1 MARLNSLCY
10 SKWGECCPSVCGA
23 YMCRYNA
30 HWYLE
35 IMWMYTKSVEK
46 DKVNRDF
53 FPRQHKFRQRCVCL
67 HRADKVSR
75 IVSLH
80 STNVQRD
87 ESPKVNQLE
96 FLVSFNQFKL
106 PNTHTKWER
115 ERESTTLHTLNWCML
130 LLEHICWLFVA
141 KHKQSKHFSRQIHSN
156 KVRQKKF
163 YQCRWDETVFQ
174 HSNSV
179 QLTYPGSE
187 CDPKT
192 VDL

>member
-67 HRADKVSR
+67 HCADKVSR

-115 ERESTTLHTLNWCML
+115 ERHTLNWCML

-141 KHKQSKHFSRQIHSN
+141 KHKQSKHFSRQIHS
-156 KVRQKKF
+156 KWGKKNSISA
-163 YQCRWDETVFQ
+163 DEMKRCSSTPTLYSSHTLAQ
-174 HSNSV
+174 SV
-179 QLTYPGSE
+179 I
-187 CDPKT
+187 PKQ
-192 VDL
+192 